1 MNLAQ
6 EYVTGVNQERR
17 GMEATISICTCL
29 SAIKVS
35 TIGLLEA
42 PTTFNNGGSSHPQ
55 SNDLPNGIAFN
66 EIERL
71 LEQGIR
77 KGGRLSL
84 EIANP

>member
-1 MNLAQ
+1 MVGQ
-6 EYVTGVNQERR
+6 VT
-17 GMEATISICTCL
+17 
-29 SAIKVS
+29 
-35 TIGLLEA
+35 
-42 PTTFNNGGSSHPQ
+42 Q

-84 EIANP
+84 EIASP